1 MATLLNDCPTVST
14 FFRTYNWETTA
25 MPLKLSIA
33 SSRKVGEPSFGSR
46 GATVGLEMEVDSSLV
61 DHPRQLH
68 EKIRRLFRLAK
79 QSVDLE
85 LGSQP
90 PARAHLDDSEII
102 CRSATDRQ
110 IRAIQA
116 IARRKNL
123 DLTEVLRGRFGIERP
138 ADLSVDEASQLIDA
152 IKSS

>member
-1 MATLLNDCPTVST
+1 
-14 FFRTYNWETTA
+14 
-25 MPLKLSIA
+25 MPLKLNIA
-33 SSRKVGEPSFGSR
+33 SSRKIGEPNYGSR

-61 DHPRQLH
+61 DNPRQLH
-68 EKIRRLFRLAK
+68 ERIQRLFRLAK

-116 IARRKNL
+116 IAGRRNL
-123 DLTEVLRGRFGIERP
+123 DLTEELRRFGIERP
-138 ADLSVDEASQLIDA
+138 EDLSLSEASQLIDA
-152 IKSS
+152 IKPSANGAVNQASA

>member
-1 MATLLNDCPTVST
+1 
-14 FFRTYNWETTA
+14 

-33 SSRKVGEPSFGSR
+33 SSRKIGEPNYGSR

-61 DHPRQLH
+61 DNPRQLH
-68 EKIRRLFRLAK
+68 ERIRRLFRLAK

-85 LGSQP
+85 LGSP
-90 PARAHLDDSEII
+90 LLARKQLDDPESII
-102 CRSATDRQ
+102 RPATDRQ

-116 IARRKNL
+116 IAGRRSL

-138 ADLSVDEASQLIDA
+138 EDLSLNEASQLIDA
-152 IKSS
+152 IKPSANGAADQTSA

>member
-1 MATLLNDCPTVST
+1 MAALLINCKTVLNLLLT
-14 FFRTYNWETTA
+14 HNWETTA

-33 SSRKVGEPSFGSR
+33 SSRKVGEPKYGSR

-85 LGSQP
+85 LGSP
-90 PARAHLDDSEII
+90 NSAENRLSDGEAETRPATH
-102 CRSATDRQ
+102 RQ

-116 IARRKNL
+116 IA
-123 DLTEVLRGRFGIERP
+123 G
-138 ADLSVDEASQLIDA
+138 
-152 IKSS
+152 